1 MTRSALLK
9 KLDAMLSAAEQE
21 RMWGTIDIELKDGV
35 PQLLRISTT
44 EKLQN
49 TMENTRVE
57 TRFSR

>member
-1 MTRSALLK
+1 MTRGALLR
-9 KLDAMLSAAEQE
+9 KLDAILSAAEQE

-35 PQLLRISTT
+35 PQLLRKSTT